1 MTLTTALIT
10 NPGDLDDLGAELA
23 AAPAIG
29 LDTEFMRERTYR
41 AELCLLQTATPSR
54 ATCVDPLALGAR
66 RSGAASGTALATEY
80 EPVDFSRTFT
90 ISQVIDK
97 DRIEAKLDAGVLR
110 LHLPKQS
117 AQTPRKIPVRVG

>member
-54 ATCVDPLALGAR
+54 ATCVDPLALGAL
-66 RSGAASGTALATEY
+66 APLATALGTGARQD
-80 EPVDFSRTFT
+80 PARRTPGPRGA
-90 ISQVIDK
+90 VG
-97 DRIEAKLDAGVLR
+97 RGRARRAGF
-110 LHLPKQS
+110 
-117 AQTPRKIPVRVG
+117 

>member
-1 MTLTTALIT
+1 MTRNDKLSQAKERRHVNPRVDVYENEKEILLLADLPGVTKDDLVIQADGDTLTL
-10 NPGDLDDLGAELA
+10 E
-23 AAPAIG
+23 
-29 LDTEFMRERTYR
+29 
-41 AELCLLQTATPSR
+41 
-54 ATCVDPLALGAR
+54 AR

-117 AQTPRKIPVRVG
+117 AQTPRKIPVRFG